1 MKSFRFLIALVIAL
15 FATSVFAQE
24 TPRTFF
30 ANGKKIVMVR
40 ESLKKNEKTY
50 KTIFASFIR
59 STDKLLSEKPRSVIS
74 KKQTPPSGDKH
85 DYMSLAPYW
94 WPDSSGDETAPY
106 VRYDG
111 QRNPEIYGVKDH
123 ENYAK
128 TCQNIFELALA
139 FQLTTDEKYAEK
151 AVELMNVWFLNPETK
166 MNPNL
171 NFAQAIKGRNTG
183 RGAGLIDDRWIIYLV
198 DGLQMLKASPKFTA
212 QSQKEMTAWLTDFLS
227 WITESKNGKDEN
239 KAPNNHGTWYDA
251 QVTAIALGT
260 GNIDI
265 ARLHAERIKEKIAT
279 QITPE
284 GKEPFELTRTNSYSY
299 SFFNLE
305 ALCTLSRLASN
316 LGVNGWEY
324 KTEDGKSIRKAVEF
338 LYPYMINEKAWE
350 YQQISPRK
358 TDVPVSA
365 MLMAYGGYGNS
376 EWLAGVKKLCGDSV
390 KELSILLYL

>member
-1 MKSFRFLIALVIAL
+1 MKSFRFLLALMIVL
-15 FATSVFAQE
+15 FASSVFAQDA
-24 TPRTFF
+24 PRTFF
-30 ANGKKIVMVR
+30 ANGNKIALVR

-94 WPDSSGDETAPY
+94 WPDSSGDETSPY

-128 TCQNIFELALA
+128 TCQNIFSLALA
-139 FQLTTDEKYAEK
+139 FQLTNDEKYAEK
-151 AVELMNVWFLNPETK
+151 AVELMSVWFLNPDTR

-171 NFAQAIKGRNTG
+171 NFAQAIKGKNNG
-183 RGAGLIDDRWIIYLV
+183 RGAGLIDDRYIIYLI
-198 DGLQMLKASPKFTA
+198 DGMQMLKDSPRFTMR
-212 QSQKEMTAWLTDFLS
+212 SQIEMKAWLTDFLT

-251 QVTAIALGT
+251 QVTAIALGV
-260 GNIDI
+260 GNIEI
-265 ARLHAERIKEKIAT
+265 ARLHAERLKERIAT

-284 GKEPFELTRTNSYSY
+284 GKEPFELTRTNSFSY

-316 LGVNGWEY
+316 LGINGWEY

-338 LYPYMINEKAWE
+338 LYPYMIDEKTWG

-376 EWLAGVKKLCGDSV
+376 EWLTGVKKLCGDSV

>member
-1 MKSFRFLIALVIAL
+1 MIVL
-15 FATSVFAQE
+15 FASSVFAQDA
-24 TPRTFF
+24 PRTFF
-30 ANGKKIVMVR
+30 ANGNKIALVR

-94 WPDSSGDETAPY
+94 WPDSSGDETSPY

-128 TCQNIFELALA
+128 TCQNIFSLALA
-139 FQLTTDEKYAEK
+139 FQLTNDEKYAEK
-151 AVELMNVWFLNPETK
+151 AVELMSVWFLNPDTR

-171 NFAQAIKGRNTG
+171 NFAQAIKGKNNG
-183 RGAGLIDDRWIIYLV
+183 RGAGLIDDRYIIYLI
-198 DGLQMLKASPKFTA
+198 DGMQMLKDSPRFTMR
-212 QSQKEMTAWLTDFLS
+212 SQIEMKAWLTDFLT

-251 QVTAIALGT
+251 QVTAIALGV
-260 GNIDI
+260 GNIEI
-265 ARLHAERIKEKIAT
+265 ARLHAERLKERIAT

-284 GKEPFELTRTNSYSY
+284 GKEPFELTRTNSFSY

-316 LGVNGWEY
+316 LGINGWEY

-338 LYPYMINEKAWE
+338 LYPYMIDEKTWG

-376 EWLAGVKKLCGDSV
+376 EWLTGVKKLCGDSV